1 MPKLSI
7 IAAIAANNAIGKNNQ
22 LLCHISEDL
31 QRFKKLT
38 LHHTVIMGR
47 KTFLSLPKGALP
59 ERKNIVVT
67 NQSLQLSNCL
77 IAKTLEEA
85 LQLCKEEEEIFI
97 IGGSSLYHQTINE
110 ADKLYLTFIHA
121 PFDADAFFPT
131 LDIAQWRI
139 TFSED
144 HPATD
149 TNPYH
154 FSFINYE
161 RIH

>member
-31 QRFKKLT
+31 QRFKQLT

-47 KTFLSLPKGALP
+47 NTFLSLPKGALP
-59 ERKNIVVT
+59 KRRNIVVT
-67 NQSLQLSNCL
+67 TQSLQFTGCL
-77 IAKTLEEA
+77 VAHSLEEA
-85 LQLCKEEEEIFI
+85 LQLCKDEEEIFI
-97 IGGSSLYHQTINE
+97 IGGSSLYHQTLNQ

-121 PFDADAFFPT
+121 PFEADAFFPIIDT
-131 LDIAQWRI
+131 TQWHT

-144 HPATD
+144 HPETNA
-149 TNPYH
+149 NPYH

-161 RIH
+161 RID